1 MIIYSTSPSTHRGTL
16 QPYREMQ
23 PQGLGIPPAPFSG
36 ALRLQG
42 LTPNVVS
49 YRVDRSAHEKGQY
62 PQEFLLQHQIVGH
75 LGVLRLMQRT
85 QPRGHLIKM
94 TTYNGLISVCEK
106 GRQP

>member
-1 MIIYSTSPSTHRGTL
+1 MVLYSTSPSTHRGTL
-16 QPYREMQ
+16 QPHREMQ
-23 PQGLGIPPAPFSG
+23 PQGLGIPSAPFSG

-49 YRVDRSAHEKGQY
+49 YGVDRSAHEKGQC
-62 PQEFLLQHQIVGH
+62 PQEILPQHQIVGH

-85 QPRGHLIKM
+85 RPRGHLIKV
-94 TTYNGLISVCEK
+94 TTYNVLISVCKK